1 MSTPKIY
8 GIVRSTYVKSARWAF
23 EEKGVAYELVQP
35 DGGPTPGDL
44 NHPAYLKRHPF
55 ARIPALE
62 HDDHHIYE
70 AAAICS
76 YVDEAFDGPALQ
88 PDSPLE
94 RARMR
99 QWISVASSYLDPT
112 IMRGY
117 VFPYA
122 FAKDGNVDR
131 ERVEAALPA
140 CERYTEILD
149 AALEGHDFLAGDQLT
164 IADIMIG
171 PMFWA
176 FGIFPEGKKIME
188 ARPNLNRA
196 VKGWLA
202 RPGFQATLSDPR
214 QTSAA

>member
-1 MSTPKIY
+1 MSTPRIY

-23 EEKGVAYELVQP
+23 EEKGVDYELVQP
-35 DGGPTPGDL
+35 DGGPSPADL
-44 NHPAYLKRHPF
+44 SHPAYLKRHPF
-55 ARIPALE
+55 ARVPALE
-62 HDDHHIYE
+62 HDGHHIYE

-76 YVDEAFDGPALQ
+76 YVDEAFEGPALQ
-88 PDSPLE
+88 PKTPLD

-99 QWISVASSYLDPT
+99 QWVSVASSYLDPA

-131 ERVEAALPA
+131 DKVNGALPA

-164 IADIMIG
+164 VADIMIG

-176 FGIFPEGKKIME
+176 FGIFPEGKAIME
-188 ARPNLNRA
+188 ARPNLSRA
-196 VKGWLA
+196 VQGWHA